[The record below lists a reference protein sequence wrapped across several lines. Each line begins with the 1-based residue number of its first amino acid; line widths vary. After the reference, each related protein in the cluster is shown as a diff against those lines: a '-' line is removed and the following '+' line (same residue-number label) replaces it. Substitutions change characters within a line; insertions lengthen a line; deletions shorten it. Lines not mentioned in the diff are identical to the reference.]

1 MRTTAS
7 RRKQEQIAAEAA
19 LDGVYVLRTSVPGA
33 ELEAPDVVRADKQL
47 EEVERAF
54 RTFKGRLE
62 LRAIHH
68 RLEQRVKAHV
78 FLCMLSYY
86 LAWHLRRAWKPL
98 LFDDEQP
105 PTQPDPV
112 ARASRSTAAK
122 RKTQTKRTTAGEP
135 CHSLAI
141 SAHRALDPRLKH
153 DPPAGHRRQLRAAHT
168 PHSHPGPRARADR
181 RPPTR
186 RVVTTDAAPTPNETP
201 SDSRTGLRSGGELRA
216 SWHSGLARSER
227 MTPFAYQ
234 NARSVPGSI
243 LLTRKLRKKKPK

>member
-1 MRTTAS
+1 VIDPRSRRSSAAVVSCTSTQTTAS

-33 ELEAPDVVRADKQL
+33 ELEAPDVVRAYKQL
-47 EEVERAF
+47 KEVERAF

-68 RLEQRVKAHV
+68 RLEQRVKTHV

-98 LFDDEQP
+98 LFDGEQP

-112 ARASRSTAAK
+112 AKASRSTAAK

-135 CHSLAI
+135 CHSLATLLTELSTRVRNTI
-141 SAHRALDPRLKH
+141 RRQDTGASFEQLTQPTATQARALELID
-153 DPPAGHRRQLRAAHT
+153 AH
-168 PHSHPGPRARADR
+168 PL
-181 RPPTR
+181 
-186 RVVTTDAAPTPNETP
+186 DA
-201 SDSRTGLRSGGELRA
+201 
-216 SWHSGLARSER
+216 
-227 MTPFAYQ
+227 
-234 NARSVPGSI
+234 
-243 LLTRKLRKKKPK
+243 

>member
-1 MRTTAS
+1 MTLRRLRKSSAAVVSCPSTQTTAS

-33 ELEAPDVVRADKQL
+33 ELEAPDVVRAYKQL
-47 EEVERAF
+47 EVERAF

-62 LRAIHH
+62 LRPIHH

-105 PTQPDPV
+105 PARPDPV
-112 ARASRSTAAK
+112 AKASRSTAAK

-135 CHSLAI
+135 CHSLATLLTELSTRVRSTI
-141 SAHRALDPRLKH
+141 RLQ
-153 DPPAGHRRQLRAAHT
+153 DTRRQLRAAHT
-168 PHSHPGPRARADR
+168 THTHPGPRARADR

-186 RVVTTDAAPTPNETP
+186 RVVTTDAAPTPTKPRQTAEP
-201 SDSRTGLRSGGELRA
+201 GRA
-216 SWHSGLARSER
+216 VAGNFGLAGTAGWPAVS
-227 MTPFAYQ
+227 
-234 NARSVPGSI
+234 G
-243 LLTRKLRKKKPK
+243 